1 MQVRDSSRPT
11 HEANMIQEP
20 EVHLRDYL
28 RVLQKRRWTVIAFF
42 VILVTT
48 VAVVTFTV
56 RPVYRSTVQI
66 LIERENPN
74 VVSIQ
79 EVLAIDATATDYY
92 QTQYEILKSETL
104 ARRVIDRLKLD
115 RNPDFQSGTDSS
127 EDPTNSNSEEK
138 NRRLLKAFISR
149 LTVSPIRNS
158 RLVNVSFDSQDP
170 QLAAQMA
177 NTMADEY
184 IQYTMELKVR
194 AAQQASDWLRKRVDE
209 MQGKVQESEEA
220 FEKYKESIPTKI
232 TAQVESKAESPQAM
246 KEMESRPEVVNNK
259 FIQELRTEEIRL
271 TARQSELSKKYGPK
285 HPQMIQVA
293 SELATLR
300 DKMEREIK
308 RLVGSVKIEESSQ
321 YLLLKRE
328 EDANRQLFEVLL
340 KRLKETAL
348 TENLPRSNI
357 QVVDAAQ
364 PSQVPIKPR
373 KGMNM
378 VLAVV
383 LGLVLGTG
391 FAFFFEYLDST
402 IKSPEDIER
411 VIAAPLLGIVPSGGR
426 TRKSTRL
433 SGRQVHPIETIL
445 SADPRSSHA
454 EAYRTIRTGV
464 LLSSAER
471 PPKVVLVTSPGPVDG
486 KTTTAA
492 NLAIAMA
499 QAGSSTLLIDADLR
513 RPRIHQVFAQE
524 NGRGNSEGNR
534 NDNIKGLGPV
544 LVGETTLEAAIRQT
558 PIPLLSVLTSGPI
571 PPNPAELLGS
581 QRMRELIG
589 ELGRKFDRIIID
601 SPPLVPVT
609 DATLLSTLCDGVVL
623 VVKESR
629 TTKMLASEARKRLA
643 EAKAKLLGVVF
654 NDVDLKK
661 DSYRY
666 YPYHSYYGKEE
677 KGKRVKKRE
686 A

>member
-1 MQVRDSSRPT
+1 MQ
-11 HEANMIQEP
+11 QEP

-28 RVLQKRRWTVIAFF
+28 RVLQKRRWTLIAFF

-66 LIERENPN
+66 LIDRENPN

-79 EVLAIDATATDYY
+79 DVLAIDATAYDYY

-104 ARRVIDRLKLD
+104 ARRVIDRLHLD
-115 RNPDFQSGTDSS
+115 RNPEFQFGSAPAEGSTNLDP
-127 EDPTNSNSEEK
+127 EDK
-138 NRRLLKAFISR
+138 NRRLVRAFLSA

-158 RLVNVSFDSQDP
+158 RLVNVSFDSHDP
-170 QLAAQMA
+170 RLAALAA
-177 NTMADEY
+177 NTLADEY
-184 IQYTMELKVR
+184 IQYTMELKIK

-209 MQGKVQESEEA
+209 MQIKVKDSEEA
-220 FEKYKESIPTKI
+220 FEKFKESIPAQI
-232 TAQVESKAESPQAM
+232 TAQVESKAGSPRAM

-259 FIQELRTEEIRL
+259 FIQDLRSQEIQL
-271 TARQSELSKKYGPK
+271 TAKQSELSEKYGPK
-285 HPQMIQVA
+285 HPQMIQVT

-300 DKMEREIK
+300 EKLEREIK
-308 RLVGSVKIEESSQ
+308 RLVGALKIEESPQ
-321 YLLLKRE
+321 YLRLKRE

-348 TENLPRSNI
+348 TENLPRGNI

-364 PSQVPIKPR
+364 PARFPIKPR
-373 KGMNM
+373 KAMNLL
-378 VLAVV
+378 LAVIV
-383 LGLVLGTG
+383 GLTMGAGL
-391 FAFFFEYLDST
+391 AFFFEYLDNT
-402 IKSPEDIER
+402 IKGPEDIER
-411 VIAAPLLGIVPSGGR
+411 VIAAPLLGIVPSAGR
-426 TRKSTRL
+426 TRKSSRS
-433 SGRQVHPIETIL
+433 SGGRTPPIETIL
-445 SADPRSSHA
+445 WAEPKSSHA

-471 PPKVVLVTSPGPVDG
+471 PPKVVLVTSPGAVEG
-486 KTTTAA
+486 KTTTAT

-513 RPRIHQVFAQE
+513 KPRIHQIFSRETDEPARKEPDQ
-524 NGRGNSEGNR
+524 SS
-534 NDNIKGLGPV
+534 NDNLKGLGPA
-544 LVGETTLEAAIRQT
+544 LVGEIGPEAAIRQT
-558 PIPLLSVLTSGPI
+558 PIPLLSILTSGPI

-623 VVKESR
+623 VVKQSR
-629 TTKMLASEARKRLA
+629 TTKHLTMEARKRLA
-643 EAKAKLLGVVF
+643 EAKAKLLGVVL
-654 NDVDLKK
+654 NDVNLKK
-661 DSYRY
+661 DGY
-666 YPYHSYYGKEE
+666 YHYSHYQYYGK
-677 KGKRVKKRE
+677 GDRT
-686 A
+686 

>member
-1 MQVRDSSRPT
+1 
-11 HEANMIQEP
+11 MIQES

-115 RNPDFQSGTDSS
+115 RNPDFQGASALS
-127 EDPTNSNSEEK
+127 EDSTNLNSEEK
-138 NRRLLKAFISR
+138 NRRLLKAFMSR

-158 RLVNVSFDSQDP
+158 RLVNVSFDSHDA

-220 FEKYKESIPTKI
+220 FEKFKESIPTQI
-232 TAQVESKAESPQAM
+232 TAQVESKAESPEAM

-259 FIQELRTEEIRL
+259 FIQDLRTEEIRL
-271 TARQSELSKKYGPK
+271 TAKESELSKKYGPK

-293 SELATLR
+293 SELETLR

-328 EDANRQLFEVLL
+328 ADANRQLFEVLL

-364 PSQVPIKPR
+364 PSQIPIKPR

-426 TRKSTRL
+426 TKKSSRL
-433 SGRQVHPIETIL
+433 SLPVRQAGGRQVHPIETIL
-445 SADPRSSHA
+445 SAEPKSSHA

-471 PPKVVLVTSPGPVDG
+471 PPKTVLVTSPGPVEG

-513 RPRIHQVFAQE
+513 KPRIHQLFARE
-524 NGRGNSEGNR
+524 SGGVDSER
-534 NDNIKGLGPV
+534 HWNDNIKGLGPV
-544 LVGETTLEAAIRQT
+544 LVGETTPEAAIRQT

-581 QRMRELIG
+581 KRMRELIR
-589 ELGRKFDRIIID
+589 EMSRKFDRIIID

-661 DSYRY
+661 DNYRY

-677 KGKRVKKRE
+677 KGKSKK
-686 A
+686 

>member
-1 MQVRDSSRPT
+1 
-11 HEANMIQEP
+11 MIQES
-20 EVHLRDYL
+20 EVHLHDYL
-28 RVLQKRRWTVIAFF
+28 RVLQKRRWTAITFF
-42 VILVTT
+42 VILVTV
-48 VAVVTFTV
+48 VAVATFTI

-104 ARRVIDRLKLD
+104 ARRVIARLKLD
-115 RNPDFQSGTDSS
+115 RDPDFQSGAAHS
-127 EDPTNSNSEEK
+127 EDATGPDSEEK
-138 NRRLLKAFISR
+138 ARGLLKTFLSR

-158 RLVNVSFDSQDP
+158 RLVNVAFDSHDP
-170 QLAAQMA
+170 VLSALVA
-177 NTMADEY
+177 NTLADEY
-184 IQYTMELKVR
+184 IQYNMELKIKAV
-194 AAQQASDWLRKRVDE
+194 QDASNWLRKRVDE
-209 MQGKVQESEEA
+209 MQVKVQQSEEA
-220 FEKYKESIPTKI
+220 FEKFKESIPTQI
-232 TAQVESKAESPQAM
+232 TAQVESKAESAEAM

-259 FIQELRTEEIRL
+259 FIQDLRTEEIRL
-271 TARQSELSKKYGPK
+271 TAKQSELSKKYGPK
-285 HPQMIQVA
+285 HPQMIQVT

-308 RLVGSVKIEESSQ
+308 RLVGAVKIEESSQ
-321 YLLLKRE
+321 YLYLKRE
-328 EDANRQLFEVLL
+328 EDANRQLYEVLL

-364 PSQVPIKPR
+364 PVTIPIKP
-373 KGMNM
+373 KKAMNM
-378 VLAVV
+378 ILAVV
-383 LGLVLGTG
+383 LGLVLGSG
-391 FAFFFEYLDST
+391 LAFFFEYLDNT

-411 VIAAPLLGIVPSGGR
+411 VIGAPLLGIVPSAGR
-426 TRKSTRL
+426 ARKTTGP
-433 SGRQVHPIETIL
+433 SGKPSHPIETVL
-445 SADPRSSHA
+445 SAEPKSSYA

-471 PPKVVLVTSPGPVDG
+471 PPKVVLVTSPGPVEG

-513 RPRIHQVFAQE
+513 RPRVHQLFARE
-524 NGRGNSEGNR
+524 NPGGDSEADWNGNV
-534 NDNIKGLGPV
+534 KGLGPV
-544 LVGETTLEAAIRQT
+544 LVGEATAEAAIRQT

-581 QRMRELIG
+581 HRMRDLIA

-609 DATLLSTLCDGVVL
+609 DATLLSTICDGVVL
-623 VVKESR
+623 VVKDSR
-629 TTKMLASEARKRLA
+629 TTKLLATEGRKRLT

-677 KGKRVKKRE
+677 KSHKRKSART
-686 A
+686 

>member
-1 MQVRDSSRPT
+1 
-11 HEANMIQEP
+11 MIQES

-42 VILVTT
+42 IILVST

-115 RNPDFQSGTDSS
+115 QNPDFQNGSDSP
-127 EDPTNSNSEEK
+127 EDSADLNTEEK
-138 NRRLLKAFISR
+138 NRGLLKTFMSR

-158 RLVNVSFDSQDP
+158 RLVNVSFDSHDP
-170 QLAAQMA
+170 QLSAQMA

-209 MQGKVQESEEA
+209 MQVKVRESEEA
-220 FEKYKESIPTKI
+220 FEKYKESIPKQI
-232 TAQVESKAESPQAM
+232 TAQVESKADSPQAM

-271 TARQSELSKKYGPK
+271 TSKQSELSKKYGPK
-285 HPQMIQVA
+285 HPQMIQVK

-308 RLVGSVKIEESSQ
+308 RLVGAVKIEESSQ

-364 PSQVPIKPR
+364 PSSIPIKPK

-378 VLAVV
+378 ILAVV
-383 LGLVLGTG
+383 LGLVLGSG

-411 VIAAPLLGIVPSGGR
+411 VIGAPLLGIVPSAGR
-426 TRKSTRL
+426 RKKSTRL
-433 SGRQVHPIETIL
+433 SGGQIHPIETIL
-445 SADPRSSHA
+445 SADPKSPQA

-471 PPKVVLVTSPGPVDG
+471 PPRVVLVTSPGPVEG
-486 KTTTAA
+486 KTTTAV

-513 RPRIHQVFAQE
+513 RPRIHQLFSRETGGA
-524 NGRGNSEGNR
+524 NLEGSW
-534 NDNIKGLGPV
+534 NDGIKGLGPA
-544 LVGETTLEAAIRQT
+544 LVGETPPEAAIRQT

-581 QRMRELIG
+581 QRMRDLVG

-629 TTKMLASEARKRLA
+629 TTKMLATEARKRLA
-643 EAKAKLLGVVF
+643 EAKAKLLGVVL

-677 KGKRVKKRE
+677 KGKRQKGRE

>member
-1 MQVRDSSRPT
+1 
-11 HEANMIQEP
+11 MIQES
-20 EVHLRDYL
+20 EVHLNDYL
-28 RVLQKRRWTVIAFF
+28 RVLQKRRWTVITFF

-48 VAVVTFTV
+48 VAVVTFTLQ
-56 RPVYRSTVQI
+56 PVYRSSVQI

-104 ARRVIDRLKLD
+104 ARRVIDRMKLAGD
-115 RNPDFQSGTDSS
+115 PDFQSGTALS
-127 EDPTNSNSEEK
+127 ENSTDPNPDEK
-138 NRRLLKAFISR
+138 YRRVLKTFLSR
-149 LTVSPIRNS
+149 MTVSPIRNS
-158 RLVNVSFDSQDP
+158 RLVNVAFDSHDP
-170 QLAAQMA
+170 QLAAQIA
-177 NTMADEY
+177 NTLADEY
-184 IQYTMELKVR
+184 IQYTMELKVK
-194 AAQQASDWLRKRVDE
+194 ASQQASDWLRQRVDE
-209 MQGKVQESEEA
+209 MQIKVKNSEEA
-220 FEKYKESIPTKI
+220 FDKYKESIPSLI
-232 TAQVESKAESPQAM
+232 TAQVESKSGSRAAM
-246 KEMESRPEVVNNK
+246 KEMESRPEVVNDK
-259 FIQELRTEEIRL
+259 FIQELRAEEIQL
-271 TARQSELSKKYGPK
+271 TAKRSELAKKYGPK
-285 HPQMIQVA
+285 HPQMIQVT
-293 SELATLR
+293 SQLTTLR
-300 DKMEREIK
+300 DKMEREVK
-308 RLVGSVKIEESSQ
+308 RLVGAVKLEESPQ

-328 EDANRQLFEVLL
+328 ADANRQLFEVLL
-340 KRLKETAL
+340 KRMKETAL

-364 PSQVPIKPR
+364 PSQIPIKP
-373 KGMNM
+373 KKSMNM
-378 VLAVV
+378 ILAVV
-383 LGLVLGTG
+383 LGLVLGSG
-391 FAFFFEYLDST
+391 LAFFFEYLDNT

-411 VIAAPLLGIVPSGGR
+411 VIGAPLLGIVPSAGR
-426 TRKSTRL
+426 AKKSAGP
-433 SGRQVHPIETIL
+433 SGKPSHPIETVL
-445 SADPRSSHA
+445 SAEPKSSYA

-471 PPKVVLVTSPGPVDG
+471 PPKVVLVTSPGPVEG

-513 RPRIHQVFAQE
+513 RPRIHQLFARE
-524 NGRGNSEGNR
+524 NPGGHSEADWNGNL
-534 NDNIKGLGPV
+534 KGLGPV
-544 LVGETTLEAAIRQT
+544 LVGEATAEAAIRQT

-581 QRMRELIG
+581 HRMRDLIG

-609 DATLLSTLCDGVVL
+609 DATLLSTICDGVVL

-629 TTKMLASEARKRLA
+629 TTKLLALEGRKRLS

-666 YPYHSYYGKEE
+666 YPYNSYYGKEE
-677 KGKRVKKRE
+677 KGKRRKGRE

>member
-1 MQVRDSSRPT
+1 MQT
-11 HEANMIQEP
+11 EP

-48 VAVVTFTV
+48 VAVGTFTA

-66 LIERENPN
+66 LIERENSN

-104 ARRVIDRLKLD
+104 ARRVIDRLHLD
-115 RNPDFQSGTDSS
+115 RQPDFQDAAAPSGNSTDQ
-127 EDPTNSNSEEK
+127 DPEQK
-138 NRRLLKAFISR
+138 NRRLLKSFLSE
-149 LTVSPIRNS
+149 LTISPIRNS
-158 RLVNVSFDSQDP
+158 RLVKVEYDSHDP
-170 QLAAQMA
+170 QLAAQVA
-177 NTMADEY
+177 NTLADEY
-184 IQYTMELKVR
+184 IHYNMELKIK
-194 AAQQASDWLRKRVDE
+194 AAQQAGDWLRQRVDE
-209 MQGKVQESEEA
+209 MQAKVKESEEA
-220 FEKYKESIPTKI
+220 FEKFKESIPTQI
-232 TAQVESKAESPQAM
+232 TTQVESKAESRKAM

-259 FIQELRTEEIRL
+259 FIQEIRTEEIRL
-271 TARQSELSKKYGPK
+271 TAKLSELSKKYGRK
-285 HPQMIQVA
+285 HPQMIQVR

-300 DKMEREIK
+300 DRLEREIK
-308 RLVGSVKIEESSQ
+308 RLVGAVKIEESPQ

-328 EDANRQLFEVLL
+328 ADANRQLYEVLL

-357 QVVDAAQ
+357 QVVDPAQ
-364 PSQVPIKPR
+364 PSESPIKPR
-373 KGMNM
+373 KGMNLL
-378 VLAVV
+378 LAVIV
-383 LGLVLGTG
+383 GLAMGTG
-391 FAFFFEYLDST
+391 LAFFFEYLDNT
-402 IKSPEDIER
+402 IKGPEDIER
-411 VIAAPLLGIVPSGGR
+411 VLAAPLLGIVPSAGR
-426 TRKSTRL
+426 AKKPI
-433 SGRQVHPIETIL
+433 HPIETIL
-445 SADPRSSHA
+445 SADPKSSHA

-471 PPKVVLVTSPGPVDG
+471 PPKVVLVTSPGPVEG

-513 RPRIHQVFAQE
+513 RPRIHQLFAQE
-524 NGRGNSEGNR
+524 SHDIPRKDSDGKW

-544 LVGETTLEAAIRQT
+544 LVGETTPEAAIRQT

-571 PPNPAELLGS
+571 PPNPADLLGS

-609 DATLLSTLCDGVVL
+609 DATLLATLCDGVVL
-623 VVKESR
+623 VVKGSQ
-629 TTKMLASEARKRLA
+629 TTKHHAMDGRKRLD
-643 EAKAKLLGVVF
+643 EAKAKLLGVVL
-654 NDVDLKK
+654 NDVDLRK
-661 DSYRY
+661 DGYHY
-666 YPYHSYYGKEE
+666 YPYYQYYGKEE
-677 KGKRVKKRE
+677 KGKRRKE
-686 A
+686 